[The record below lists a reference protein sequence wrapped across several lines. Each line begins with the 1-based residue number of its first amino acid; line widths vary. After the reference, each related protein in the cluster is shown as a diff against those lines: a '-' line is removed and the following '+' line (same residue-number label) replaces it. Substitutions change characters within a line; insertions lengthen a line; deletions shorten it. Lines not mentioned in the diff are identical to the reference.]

1 MIQMMPC
8 LFHQAPICKKVRCYL
23 ILHFGTTHTRC
34 SFFPSGQRARP
45 VRATTGGRLAAALAA
60 EKLDE
65 YGNPIQSHRQRVT
78 QPLKPRAIAKH
89 KRAIVDDAEMDV
101 EDEDFVG
108 SSMEDESDNDTDV
121 MEISNKEVSNI

>member
-1 MIQMMPC
+1 MPN
-8 LFHQAPICKKVRCYL
+8 LFHQAPICKKVWCYIIFL
-23 ILHFGTTHTRC
+23 FGTTHTTC
-34 SFFPSGQRARP
+34 SFCPSGQCSHP
-45 VRATTGGRLAAALAA
+45 VQATTGGRLVAALTA

-65 YGNPIQSHRQRVT
+65 YGEPIQSYRRHI

-89 KRAIVDDAEMDV
+89 KQAIVDDAEMDV

-121 MEISNKEVSNI
+121 MEISNEEVGYISN